1 MLAVGVALAAVYS
14 RSDWLRNTLSGVPSL
29 LISIPAFWLGIVLIQ
44 VLSFQLAWVPVI
56 GGEDWQKLIL
66 PVITLAIPVSAPLAQ
81 IILRTLDDV
90 ETSPFVHVVESKGA
104 SRWWTLS
111 RHTARNSLLP
121 VLTISGLI
129 FAELI
134 SGSVVV
140 ETVFARN
147 GIGRLTNQARHRAG
161 HARHAGDRRHRRG
174 RIRPDQP
181 RRGSALPGAGSAA
194 SRAHERAD
202 RADSHARERS
212 SRSLRRIMTIAT
224 ERSLLPDTIQAVEDV
239 FVAELPAVEPSA
251 PASAPKRSSSCGPR
265 MARHPS
271 LARHAGRLVGRRGHR
286 GALGPRARSLR
297 ALRRVHQRRR
307 PAFRRRAPQHLFGTD
322 SVGRD
327 QFSRV
332 IYGSSESL
340 SAALVAVTVGMVLGT
355 VLGVVSGS
363 SGGIA
368 DDAIMRFV
376 DVLLSIP
383 GLLLALTIVILL
395 GPGTINVAIAVGIGS
410 VATFARLVR
419 SEVVQVRGTEYVE
432 AAFGSGARFVT
443 VLWRHILPNSTRPV
457 VALAA
462 MQFGIAILALSTLGF
477 LGYGVTP
484 PDPEWGMIIAQ
495 GRDMLGAAW
504 WVTTL
509 PGAVIVLVVLSANR
523 ISHALGS
530 AK

>member
-1 MLAVGVALAAVYS
+1 MAIASEVLA
-14 RSDWLRNTLSGVPSL
+14 DH
-29 LISIPAFWLGIVLIQ
+29 
-44 VLSFQLAWVPVI
+44 
-56 GGEDWQKLIL
+56 
-66 PVITLAIPVSAPLAQ
+66 
-81 IILRTLDDV
+81 DV
-90 ETSPFVHVVESKGA
+90 ETLGEVFTPETTEDGAREVAAVPVRGGRAGRVWRSIRRSPITLLASWAIVV
-104 SRWWTLS
+104 LV
-111 RHTARNSLLP
+111 
-121 VLTISGLI
+121 VLWALVPSV
-129 FAELI
+129 FAPYDAYT
-134 SGSVVV
+134 SVV
-140 ETVFARN
+140 T
-147 GIGRLTNQARHRAG
+147 GLQG
-161 HARHAGDRRHRRG
+161 
-174 RIRPDQP
+174 
-181 RRGSALPGAGSAA
+181 
-194 SRAHERAD
+194 
-202 RADSHARERS
+202 
-212 SRSLRRIMTIAT
+212 
-224 ERSLLPDTIQAVEDV
+224 
-239 FVAELPAVEPSA
+239 PSW
-251 PASAPKRSSSCGPR
+251 
-265 MARHPS
+265 
-271 LARHAGRLVGRRGHR
+271 
-286 GALGPRARSLR
+286 
-297 ALRRVHQRRR
+297 
-307 PAFRRRAPQHLFGTD
+307 QHLFGTD

-332 IYGSSESL
+332 VYGASESL
-340 SAALVAVTVGMVLGT
+340 LGAFVAVTVGTIVGT

-363 SGGIA
+363 LGGFV
-368 DDAIMRFV
+368 DDAVMRFV

-432 AAFGSGARFVT
+432 AAIGSGARFTT

-523 ISHALGS
+523 ISHALGG